1 MDYIDYLNGIPIY
14 IATKEI
20 QVRKHHKR
28 RINKKWRK
36 RYGVIEL
43 NLMPSGCPI
52 FNEVDRVWYMTQKDY
67 VELKRA
73 IKAKNKK

>member
-1 MDYIDYLNGIPIY
+1 MKYVDLLNGIPIY

-36 RYGVIEL
+36 RYGTVEL
-43 NLMPSGCPI
+43 NSMPHGEI
-52 FNEVDRVWYMTQKDY
+52 IMMDNGTIWMTKKTFK
-67 VELKRA
+67 ELRLIQGRK
-73 IKAKNKK
+73 